1 MKQINQSFAA
11 ILCILLS
18 GFVPMSSLT
27 AQEAPSLTPRAK
39 GKTSLKKIF
48 KILKGEPTIRQVHAW
63 ALRHHKL
70 EPERVHALARNA
82 RLKGLIPQL
91 QVSLSN
97 QFTSN
102 IRNTLDGLYPNLPS
116 PASNPNPESFKEREE
131 GRTNE
136 IGWSLNATWTL
147 DRLAFNGEALDA
159 KSLTSLE
166 ENLVREVST
175 VYYSRRRIIA
185 SLLMSPPEG
194 DEELFYEVMR
204 LEELTSTLDAF
215 TGLKFGKKSWD
226 WEKEVLGKLGI
237 PKTKAKPKSK

>member
-1 MKQINQSFAA
+1 MPLHTAD
-11 ILCILLS
+11 
-18 GFVPMSSLT
+18 
-27 AQEAPSLTPRAK
+27 AQEAPSLTPRSK
-39 GKTSLKKIF
+39 STTSLKKIF
-48 KILKGEPTIRQVHAW
+48 KIIKGEPTIRQVHAW

-102 IRNTLDGLYPNLPS
+102 IRNTRDGLYPNLPNLQT
-116 PASNPNPESFKEREE
+116 NPNPESFKEREE

-136 IGWSLNATWTL
+136 LGWSLNATWTL

-226 WEKEVLGKLGI
+226 WEKEVLDKKLN
-237 PKTKAKPKSK
+237 PKSKSKTKSK